1 VTETRALEV
10 CAGWI
15 ERSLEMPDY
24 YHTLR
29 NVLLALLLPEIAAGF
44 TNSAKP
50 AMVEQILQ
58 AIRMKRTEG
67 KSWG

>member
-1 VTETRALEV
+1 
-10 CAGWI
+10 
-15 ERSLEMPDY
+15 MPDY

>member
-1 VTETRALEV
+1 MRALKD

-29 NVLLALLLPEIAAGF
+29 NVLNAALLPAISVGF
-44 TNSAKP
+44 TSSAKP
-50 AMVEQILQ
+50 ALAEQSLQ

>member
-1 VTETRALEV
+1 MA
-10 CAGWI
+10 
-15 ERSLEMPDY
+15 DY
-24 YHTLR
+24 YHTLP
-29 NVLLALLLPEIAAGF
+29 NVLIVLLLPAIAAGL